1 MAGRGNA
8 PRLLRTLFVECDT
21 HQASQGRPGRP
32 PEQPCTSSGS
42 PRPPFCAFLCCCPA
56 CALPAWKVGYVHS
69 VNTTSR
75 PCSIHSFVSPRMLP
89 HTHRLMRPSLGRH
102 PPISPYR
109 RLPCP
114 SLEPQFC
121 CSYLASSSWPNLPIP
136 LATSRNSPLNR
147 CALGRWALFHDVA
160 DYEQH
165 QWLRSGGLAVAD
177 GPVREGRGRVS
188 ASVPRTR
195 MVSDR
200 CACTRAL
207 CYSLEVVADA
217 KGFIQSTIAS
227 PRR

>member
-1 MAGRGNA
+1 VVGRGNA
-8 PRLLRTLFVECDT
+8 PRCCARRLWDVTRTKLP
-21 HQASQGRPGRP
+21 AGRP
-32 PEQPCTSSGS
+32 PEQPCTFSGR
-42 PRPPFCAFLCCCPA
+42 PRPPFCAFLVL
-56 CALPAWKVGYVHS
+56 LPRLRSARLEGWI
-69 VNTTSR
+69 R
-75 PCSIHSFVSPRMLP
+75 PLGQHNFPSLLHSFVSSRMLP
-89 HTHRLMRPSLGRH
+89 HNHRLMRPSLGRH
-102 PPISPYR
+102 PRISPYR